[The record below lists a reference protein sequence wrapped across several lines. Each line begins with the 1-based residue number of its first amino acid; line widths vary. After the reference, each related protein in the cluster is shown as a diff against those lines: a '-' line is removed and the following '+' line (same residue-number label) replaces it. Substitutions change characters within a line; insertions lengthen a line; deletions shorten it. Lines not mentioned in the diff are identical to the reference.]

1 MRDAFIPNFGSPC
14 EINVG
19 NGSEASRRRFLATIK
34 DETAQK
40 YTGTNVSFKV
50 RIGYVLSSADTAGT
64 HAFLSLS
71 LFPPSLAPTLGRV
84 LSSSSSVFPRA
95 NHVSRQTYVINVNVA
110 RSKR

>member
-64 HAFLSLS
+64 HASLS

-84 LSSSSSVFPRA
+84 LSSSSSMVPRA